1 MKDNFSLNTTPVE
14 EDCAQLGSENY
25 LENTE
30 RECSAY
36 IGQLKRTFGKPPPNA
51 RFRVT
56 KNPHDFGMYHD
67 VVVEF
72 DDEDVKASKYAY
84 KIETNL
90 PDKWDE
96 QALMVVRGTEIV
108 SLDLNTDHDMNDIVN
123 VLKDFGYT
131 QVSNVF
137 APSQFAIRGGIL
149 DVFSFGN
156 AHPFRIEFTWEITSL
171 RSFDENTQEPIDMLD
186 HVSLYTLKY

>member
-84 KIETNL
+84 KIEANL